1 MEWSFPLSEVMY
13 LFQRSWTGCLLLNI
27 SSLWRVSKN
36 LQWSSLQWCGVAF
49 QSCGVAFQWCG
60 VAFQWCGVAF
70 QWYGV
75 AFQSCGI
82 AFQSCG
88 VAFQS
93 CGVAFQSCGVAFQ
106 SCGVAFQS
114 CGVAFQS
121 CGVAFQSCGVAFQWC
136 GVAFLLCAVL
146 NCFFSYEMWTQSLTP
161 YRCTAVFVVHRTW
174 YGSLQHDSRTVFLRC
189 LFQYMKSN
197 GQRLWR
203 DCPGRYC
210 GKIS

>member
-60 VAFQWCGVAF
+60 VAFQ
-70 QWYGV
+70 
-75 AFQSCGI
+75 
-82 AFQSCG
+82 SCG
-88 VAFQS
+88 VD
-93 CGVAFQSCGVAFQ
+93 
-106 SCGVAFQS
+106 
-114 CGVAFQS
+114 FQS

-136 GVAFLLCAVL
+136 GVAFQLCAVL